1 MVTVCIPAT
10 SANLGPG
17 FDCMGI
23 ALTLYNEID
32 MAEAPDGP
40 DIEITGEG
48 ADIIPRDENN
58 TVYGVAM
65 YLLGR
70 LGRRPRGLRLRQR
83 NGVPVQSGLGS
94 SSTAI
99 VGGLVAA
106 NALVGRPLAKEELLG
121 LAAEIEGHPDN
132 VAPALLGGLVVAS
145 SVGRQVDFIRVP
157 VPELKIVVAVPAIR
171 VSTPA
176 ARALLPDRI
185 PHADAVFNIGK
196 AVLVVLALERGDYD
210 LLSRAMHDRLHQP
223 YRAPL
228 IPGLMGVFASAREAG
243 AAGVAISGA
252 GPSLIA
258 FAPNGHEQIGQAMV
272 AAFEKAGL
280 PARALVLDVEREGAR
295 VVG

>member
-1 MVTVCIPAT
+1 VVTVCIPAT

-23 ALTLYNEID
+23 ALTLYNEVD
-32 MAEAPDGP
+32 MQEVSDGP
-40 DIEITGEG
+40 DIKITGEG
-48 ADIIPRDENN
+48 ADIIPTDENN

-70 LGRRPRGLRLRQR
+70 LGRRPRGLQLRQR
-83 NGVPVQSGLGS
+83 NAVPVQSGLGS

-99 VGGLVAA
+99 VGGLMAA
-106 NALVGRPLAKEELLG
+106 NALAGQPLSKEELLS

-132 VAPALLGGLVVAS
+132 VAPALLGGLVAAS
-145 SVGRQVDFIRVP
+145 SVGRQVDFIRVS
-157 VPELKIVVAVPAIR
+157 VPDLRIVVAVPAIR

-185 PHADAVFNIGK
+185 PRADAVFNIGK
-196 AVLVVLALERGDYD
+196 AALVVLALERGDYD
-210 LLSRAMHDRLHQP
+210 LLSRAMHDKLHQP

-228 IPGLMGVFASAREAG
+228 IPGLLGVFDAAREAG

-258 FAPNGHEQIGQAMV
+258 FAPDGHEQIGQAMV
-272 AAFEKAGL
+272 AAFKDAGIA
-280 PARALVLDVEREGAR
+280 ARALVLDVEREGAR
-295 VVG
+295 VMR